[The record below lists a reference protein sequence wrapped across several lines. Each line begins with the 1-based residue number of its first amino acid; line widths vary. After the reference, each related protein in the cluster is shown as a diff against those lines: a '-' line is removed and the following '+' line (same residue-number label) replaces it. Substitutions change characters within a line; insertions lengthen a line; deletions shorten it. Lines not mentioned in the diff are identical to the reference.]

1 MKAPL
6 LPTEHMDLRAII
18 FDRKDVE
25 LVVLLSSSKRRV
37 VFAKV
42 IVQGFD
48 FWKDVYSFS
57 IDSLFFLKL
66 EMLLI
71 YLSAYLLGLVRKI

>member
-1 MKAPL
+1 
-6 LPTEHMDLRAII
+6 MDLRAII

-37 VFAKV
+37 VFANV

-48 FWKDVYSFS
+48 FWKDVYTFS
-57 IDSLFFLKL
+57 IDSLFFLN
-66 EMLLI
+66 
-71 YLSAYLLGLVRKI
+71 